1 MMGFASLNP
10 SYDGPHCDTRSLR
23 VLRESFASFA
33 VTRCLLFF
41 LKPAGI
47 GFEAHQ
53 VLADGLEMLLP
64 SLQLL
69 RHRVDVA
76 EAALEWVLVEDRGGA
91 GGLIEDVDDLERG
104 VDREG
109 RGEADRHPL
118 VQCDVAALGDRLGDV
133 FERTDQ
139 IAPRRSQPRTG
150 PGC

>member
-1 MMGFASLNP
+1 MGFAPLNP
-10 SYDGPHCDTRSLR
+10 SYDSPEPYSVPSRPPRILS
-23 VLRESFASFA
+23 VLCVKVLVFS
-33 VTRCLLFF
+33 
-41 LKPAGI
+41 LKPAGM

-104 VDREG
+104 VDRES

-133 FERTDQ
+133 FERADQ
-139 IAPRRSQPRTG
+139 IAPRRSKPRLG
-150 PGC
+150 LCRF

>member
-41 LKPAGI
+41 LKPPGV

-76 EAALEWVLVEDRGGA
+76 EAALERVLVEDRGGA
-91 GGLIEDVDDLERG
+91 
-104 VDREG
+104 
-109 RGEADRHPL
+109 APTK
-118 VQCDVAALGDRLGDV
+118 A
-133 FERTDQ
+133 
-139 IAPRRSQPRTG
+139 APRPAPPRAG
-150 PGC
+150 SHCCCAMCCARRAGSCRAPAR